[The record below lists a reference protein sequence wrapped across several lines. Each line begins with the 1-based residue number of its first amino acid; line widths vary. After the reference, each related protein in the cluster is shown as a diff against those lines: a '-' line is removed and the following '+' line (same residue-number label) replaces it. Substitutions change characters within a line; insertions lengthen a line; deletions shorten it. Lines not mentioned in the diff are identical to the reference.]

1 MNMQILI
8 VFLKYILAIS
18 IIIVIFMAPAWLAKQ
33 TKKDKNTN
41 GFVRLASWV
50 FGWTIVGWLVALYL
64 AAKK

>member
-1 MNMQILI
+1 
-8 VFLKYILAIS
+8 
-18 IIIVIFMAPAWLAKQ
+18 MAPAWLAKQ

-41 GFVRLASWV
+41 GFVRLASWI